1 MKAIALV
8 ALGGA
13 LGAVAR
19 LLVTRALPDAFPWG
33 TLAVNLVG
41 SFAIGWLLASPASR
55 VAGTPELKLLLVTGV
70 LGGFTTYS
78 AFNHETLALWSAGLR
93 ASAGLYCFGTLV
105 GAWAAGLLGIWVA
118 RATSG

>member
-1 MKAIALV
+1 MKMIALV

-19 LLVTRALPDAFPWG
+19 FLVIRMLPEAFPWG
-33 TLAVNLVG
+33 TLAVNLIGCFV
-41 SFAIGWLLASPASR
+41 IGWLLANPTTR
-55 VAGTPELKLLLVTGV
+55 VASTPELKLLLVTGV

-78 AFNHETLALWSAGLR
+78 AFNHETLGLWNSGLR
-93 ASAGLYCFGTLV
+93 LSAALYVFGTLA
-105 GAWAAGLLGIWVA
+105 GAWISGALGLWVG